1 VRFSPTQITQLHPK
15 PSHHTLP
22 QRTRRRPPN
31 ERDDRTN
38 RLHENRE
45 DNDRK
50 RPTERANPR
59 RVRGGQGR
67 ARGTRVPGSAGASA
81 AARRPTRRSSRRR
94 GMTRMRR
101 RTRSPAWA
109 GTCGEI
115 NKPPKLSKRKKKQ
128 EKKEERKKPPILRSM
143 GEAGSA
149 NPAASMAAANGGERR
164 AAPGGR
170 PRAVGGGTEPRGCE
184 GEEKR
189 SGKREIAC
197 APGDLSRRHSPTARC
212 PSLPRGPHRGSQ
224 RLARDASF
232 QGGPPVS
239 VRLEGGG
246 PRGWCCVFPF
256 LFGDD
261 DAGSRYDFRPR
272 LSSRRLRRVQ

>member
-1 VRFSPTQITQLHPK
+1 MTLTSILTQNTPRKRIQFYHSIQRNCPQNPNKTPAAIRSIQANSIPRHPTTRNEFHPSLSHKHKEKRGWNQTISHQVRFSPTQITQLHPK

-115 NKPPKLSKRKKKQ
+115 NKPPEIIQEKKNKK
-128 EKKEERKKPPILRSM
+128 KKEERKKPRFF
-143 GEAGSA
+143 AGWGRRGA
-149 NPAASMAAANGGERR
+149 PNPAASMAAANGGGR
-164 AAPGGR
+164 GGR
-170 PRAVGGGTEPRGCE
+170 RLVLGLAGRRKRKGNGRPLFPWAWAFNLEAHAKWEP
-184 GEEKR
+184 K
-189 SGKREIAC
+189 
-197 APGDLSRRHSPTARC
+197 
-212 PSLPRGPHRGSQ
+212 
-224 RLARDASF
+224 
-232 QGGPPVS
+232 
-239 VRLEGGG
+239 
-246 PRGWCCVFPF
+246 
-256 LFGDD
+256 
-261 DAGSRYDFRPR
+261 
-272 LSSRRLRRVQ
+272 